1 MVKTK
6 TRKNHHMKK
15 RSRSMRGG
23 SDLEGSE
30 YHGAGNPGPTGEG
43 MPYSSVNLDNTKL
56 FSGSYAPV
64 DKMLHQAGGK
74 KKRGTKKGK
83 SRKSLKS
90 KSNFSRKNKR
100 SVRKTRKNKTMKN
113 RK

>member
-1 MVKTK
+1 MVKSK
-6 TRKNHHMKK
+6 TRKTHQNKK

-30 YHGAGNPGPTGEG
+30 YQGAGNPGPTGEG
-43 MPYSSVNLDNTKL
+43 MPYSSVNLDSTKL

-74 KKRGTKKGK
+74 KKRGTKKGGK

-90 KSNFSRKNKR
+90 SRKNKR
-100 SVRKTRKNKTMKN
+100 SVRKTRKNRTMKN